1 MGPALPAHSAMYR
14 YRDDSGQIHVVGDEG
29 KIPPEYKSRA
39 IAIETKPHPKRSGPA
54 AQPQRP
60 SATQSGTTQPSL
72 EVYVTPWCAYCRK
85 LERFLIAKNI
95 RYTRHDIDRSPSA
108 KMRYRKL
115 GGTDVPFSTVGSRVI
130 RGYNP
135 EGILKALGLTSAEP
149 PNEEMPV
156 PANAVPAE
164 VPSDSDAVGEDRETG
179 MDKGLYGEWYFP
191 KVEKFGMTHLASL
204 VIEQS
209 RITATNRCSYR
220 GRTFVARVASPAQTT
235 ANQLTVL
242 EAKYDEKGNFPNC
255 QVSLVRG
262 TVSYRLQNGRLLL
275 IDPDSGETA
284 EFTRRAP

>member
-1 MGPALPAHSAMYR
+1 MRSCANKCPPFRGPTRALVFLTVAVLMGPALPAHSARYR

-39 IAIETKPHPKRSGPA
+39 IAIETKPRPKRSGPA
-54 AQPQRP
+54 
-60 SATQSGTTQPSL
+60 
-72 EVYVTPWCAYCRK
+72 
-85 LERFLIAKNI
+85 
-95 RYTRHDIDRSPSA
+95 
-108 KMRYRKL
+108 
-115 GGTDVPFSTVGSRVI
+115 
-130 RGYNP
+130 
-135 EGILKALGLTSAEP
+135 
-149 PNEEMPV
+149 
-156 PANAVPAE
+156 NAVPDE

-179 MDKGLYGEWYFP
+179 IDKGLYGAWYFP
-191 KVEKFGMTHLASL
+191 KIEKFGMTHLASL

-220 GRTFVARVASPAQTT
+220 GRTFVVRVASPAQTT

-284 EFTRRAP
+284 EFTSRAP